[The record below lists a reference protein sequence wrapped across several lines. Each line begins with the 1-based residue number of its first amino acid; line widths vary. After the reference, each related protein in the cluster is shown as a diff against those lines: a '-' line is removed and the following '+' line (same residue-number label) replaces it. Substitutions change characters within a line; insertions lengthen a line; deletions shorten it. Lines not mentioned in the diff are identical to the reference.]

1 MSGPWKIRGA
11 LRGFELTAGIV
22 AAVAIGLL
30 WPGAILG
37 WHAFDPRD
45 KRVVLAVVQVVMFGM
60 GTQMSLHDFA
70 GLVRAPRGVI
80 VGTLS
85 HFIVMPLT
93 GFALARAFHFPAE
106 VAAGIVLIGSCSSGL
121 ASNVMAYLARANLA
135 LSVTIT
141 AMTTLMAPVATPLLM
156 KLFAGSWVTVAF
168 LPMVT
173 EIIRIVVV
181 PIGAAMYYDFL
192 KGVDPAGRRR
202 AVSLALGL
210 TAGLI
215 ALAATGSPSWGGRL
229 IPPVSTF
236 VEWVTLGAEAQVAGT
251 VYFLL
256 SRRFH
261 RIDRLMPIASILGI
275 IYFTLVTTAAGRDD
289 LLRIGGLLFVAAV
302 LHNAIGYAL
311 GYGISRGCG
320 LDRNSARAVAFEVGI
335 LNGGMATGLAGAM
348 GKLATVGLASAV
360 FSPWMNLSGSL
371 LANYWRRRPVGPTDH
386 PPGSSPP

>member
-1 MSGPWKIRGA
+1 VSNFRNA

-30 WPGAILG
+30 WPDAILG

-60 GTQMSLHDFA
+60 GTQMSLRDFA

-85 HFIVMPLT
+85 HYIVMPLT
-93 GFALARAFHFPAE
+93 GVALARAFHFPAE
-106 VAAGIVLIGSCSSGL
+106 VAAGVVLIGSCSSGL

-141 AMTTLMAPVATPLLM
+141 AMTTLVAPVATPLLM
-156 KLFAGSWVTVAF
+156 KLFAGSWVTVA
-168 LPMVT
+168 
-173 EIIRIVVV
+173 
-181 PIGAAMYYDFL
+181 
-192 KGVDPAGRRR
+192 
-202 AVSLALGL
+202 LALGL
-210 TAGLI
+210 TAGLL

-236 VEWVTLGAEAQVAGT
+236 VEWVTLGAEAQVVGT
-251 VYFLL
+251 AYFLL

-302 LHNAIGYAL
+302 LHNALGYAL

-360 FSPWMNLSGSL
+360 FSPWMNISGSL

-386 PPGSSPP
+386 PPSPAPPSP

>member
-1 MSGPWKIRGA
+1 VSNFRNA

-30 WPGAILG
+30 WPDAILG

-60 GTQMSLHDFA
+60 GTQMSLRDFA

-85 HFIVMPLT
+85 HYIVMPLT
-93 GFALARAFHFPAE
+93 GVALARAFHFPAE
-106 VAAGIVLIGSCSSGL
+106 VAAGVVLIGSCSSGL

-141 AMTTLMAPVATPLLM
+141 AMTTLVAPVATPLLM

-192 KGVDPAGRRR
+192 KGADPAGRRR
-202 AVSLALGL
+202 ALALALGL
-210 TAGLI
+210 TAGLL

-236 VEWVTLGAEAQVAGT
+236 VEWVTLGAEAQVVGT
-251 VYFLL
+251 AYFLL

-302 LHNAIGYAL
+302 LHNALGYAL

-360 FSPWMNLSGSL
+360 FSPWMNISGSL

-386 PPGSSPP
+386 PPSPAPPSP

>member
-1 MSGPWKIRGA
+1 MRNA
-11 LRGFELTAGIV
+11 LRGFELTVGIV
-22 AAVAIGLL
+22 AAVVVGLI

-37 WHAFDPRD
+37 WHGFDPRD

-60 GTQMSLHDFA
+60 GTQMSLRDFA

-85 HFIVMPLT
+85 HFIVMPFT

-106 VAAGIVLIGSCSSGL
+106 VAAGVVLIGSCSSGL

-135 LSVTIT
+135 LSVTVT
-141 AMTTLMAPVATPLLM
+141 AMTTLVAPVATPLLM
-156 KLFAGSWVTVAF
+156 KLFAGSWVAVAF

-173 EIIRIVVV
+173 EIIKIVVL
-181 PIGAAMYYDFL
+181 PIGAAMYYDHL
-192 KGVDPAGRRR
+192 KGVAPAARRR
-202 AVSLALGL
+202 AVALAFAL

-215 ALAATGSPSWGGRL
+215 ALSASGSPSWGGRL
-229 IPPVSTF
+229 VAPVSTF
-236 VEWVTLGAEAQVAGT
+236 VEWVGFGAEALVAGT
-251 VYFLL
+251 VYYGL
-256 SRRFH
+256 SRLFP
-261 RIDRLMPIASILGI
+261 RIDRLMPVASILGI

-302 LHNAIGYAL
+302 LHNAVGYVL

-320 LDRNSARAVAFEVGI
+320 LDRNSSRAVAFEVGI

-360 FSPWMNLSGSL
+360 FSPWMNISGSL
-371 LANYWRRRPVGPTDH
+371 LANYWRRRPVPPTQ
-386 PPGSSPP
+386 